1 MRRQATTKTRPDQA
15 ADHIRELFAVFG
27 PVTVK
32 RMFGGAG
39 IYARETM
46 FAIAIDGMIYLK
58 ADAETIPAFEREGMA
73 PFTFVARKKSV
84 ATSYWRIPDGLYDD
98 PEELARWSR
107 LALAV
112 AERAAATK
120 KSKRKKKTSKG

>member
-1 MRRQATTKTRPDQA
+1 MRRPATTKTRPDQA

-58 ADAETIPAFEREGMA
+58 ADAETIPAFE
-73 PFTFVARKKSV
+73 
-84 ATSYWRIPDGLYDD
+84 
-98 PEELARWSR
+98 
-107 LALAV
+107 
-112 AERAAATK
+112 
-120 KSKRKKKTSKG
+120 